1 MMDLCDQVDELDK
14 IRLLK
19 MLGENIAGVLLALEL
34 LQYVEYGFI
43 LFLGEQVNGILRFLE
58 HI

>member
-1 MMDLCDQVDELDK
+1 MVDLCDQVDELDK